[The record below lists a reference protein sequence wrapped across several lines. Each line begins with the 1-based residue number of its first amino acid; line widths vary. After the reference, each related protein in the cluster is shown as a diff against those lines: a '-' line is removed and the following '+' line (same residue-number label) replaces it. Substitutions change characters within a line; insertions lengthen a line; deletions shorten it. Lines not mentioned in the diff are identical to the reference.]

1 VKERKLNDEEGLDF
15 VNGVQTLD
23 LRCGVSSLMN
33 VYSATLRWLVVL
45 RLDFLLMVSE
55 DSTPNVVVFSLTN
68 VYSTAKTEIKTSP

>member
-1 VKERKLNDEEGLDF
+1 MKERKLNDEEGLDF